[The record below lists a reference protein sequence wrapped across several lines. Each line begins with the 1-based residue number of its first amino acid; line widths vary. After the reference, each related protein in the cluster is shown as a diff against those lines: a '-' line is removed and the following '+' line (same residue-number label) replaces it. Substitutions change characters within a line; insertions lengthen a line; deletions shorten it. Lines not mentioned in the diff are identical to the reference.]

1 MWFDEFSL
9 STVPTIYYG
18 WAPVNTRHEVSS
30 NERYR
35 ERINGFLS
43 VDGLTGKEYF
53 QTSTSAKTPA
63 VAHYLADLVAD
74 TIEEG
79 YTHLTVI
86 MDNNPT
92 HKKKMR
98 TLLQTELI
106 RRNLQEK
113 ITLSFIHTP
122 PYSPKLNLAE
132 YLIHILR
139 QRLLHHHRY
148 NTSLTDL
155 IKRVVDFLSL
165 GSLQSPQQIAATWR
179 HIQKLG
185 MRAV

>member
-9 STVPTIYYG
+9 STIPTIYYG
-18 WAPVNTRHEVSS
+18 WAPVNTRLEVAS

-43 VDGLTGKEYF
+43 VDGVTGKEYF
-53 QTSTSAKTPA
+53 QTSVSAKTPA

-74 TIEEG
+74 TVKEG
-79 YTHLTVI
+79 YTHLTI
-86 MDNNPT
+86 ILDNNPT

-98 TLLQTELI
+98 ALLTEALLT
-106 RRNLQEK
+106 RNLQEK
-113 ITLSFIHTP
+113 ITLSFIDTP
-122 PYSPKLNLAE
+122 PYSPQLNLTE

-139 QRLLHHHRY
+139 QKLLHHHRY

-155 IKRVVDFLSL
+155 IQRVTDSL
-165 GSLQSPQQIAATWR
+165 AGESLQSPQQIAATWHR
-179 HIQKLG
+179 ILKLG
-185 MRAV
+185 LSAM